1 MDPLDFKTIDELTR
15 FFRCNKTVMSSME
28 LPNTFLR
35 QLRDHN
41 LIPEDKYKK
50 LIKMKGKQKKNGVYE
65 VLEWLETTRPEN
77 ISHFWKCVFKDHIL
91 QQYPTLRLLRDKLL
105 GESSTSSGKRPEKK
119 GTMEAGGGKGVK
131 RKITGDGNK
140 AENLEDAESSE
151 EEQSGLLSKAAP
163 MRKEKLGTSRCSSSF
178 KKSKTEE
185 IRICPKQQ
193 NIISVVCGDKKGSLY
208 RDKLAKGEKCIKA
221 DERWFYPFEFE
232 EYAGKKSSRNWKTSI
247 RYQDTTLLKLIK
259 DGDLTCGKFK
269 PRRSQSIEDGH
280 LTCGKFKRRRSQS
293 IERPELKN
301 QAEVSTSGSKSKR
314 QRKEAGESPA
324 GGAEAHDRGDGEK
337 YVSHFAG
344 NRLPVTCGSARGIL
358 HKDRF
363 VSGSQGKCIRMEDKW
378 VTPVDFSKENPTS
391 GDSDWMSRILCS
403 GKPLSDLLEKKVLDC
418 HPPQCQCRLCTN
430 QDQALREQDNDDD
443 CFICDVP
450 GCLLCCDQCPRAFHF
465 ECHVPAMT
473 GGAADYR
480 VKWICTYCVLKNTQG
495 WRHPCEMT
503 LQAALESPIS
513 ARLLDC
519 QYLLLCLYKEDKE
532 KVLKGDPQHLAS
544 NYTKVIKEP
553 MWFDK
558 IAEKLQNKSYST
570 VGQFFSDVQL
580 MFRNCASL
588 SQGKYVK
595 LATKLT
601 SLFDEEFRKVFFI
614 HR

>member
-1 MDPLDFKTIDELTR
+1 MDPLDFKTNDELTQ
-15 FFRCNKTVMSSME
+15 FFRCNKTVISGIE
-28 LPNTFLR
+28 HPDTLFR

-50 LIKMKGKQKKNGVYE
+50 LMKMRCMQRKVKGVYE
-65 VLEWLETTRPEN
+65 VLEWLETTCPEN

-91 QQYPTLRLLRDKLL
+91 QQYPILRLLRDKLL
-105 GESSTSSGKRPEKK
+105 SESSTSSGKLPEKK
-119 GTMEAGGGKGVK
+119 GTMEAEGGKGVK

-140 AENLEDAESSE
+140 AGNLEDAESSE
-151 EEQSGLLSKAAP
+151 EEQTGLLSKAAP
-163 MRKEKLGTSRCSSSF
+163 MRKEKLGTSRCSSPF

-185 IRICPKQQ
+185 IRIQQ
-193 NIISVVCGDKKGSLY
+193 NILPVVCGDKKGSLY
-208 RDKLAKGEKCIKA
+208 REKLAKGEKCIKA

-259 DGDLTCGKFK
+259 KGDLTCGKFK
-269 PRRSQSIEDGH
+269 QRCSPSIA
-280 LTCGKFKRRRSQS
+280 
-293 IERPELKN
+293 RPELKN

-324 GGAEAHDRGDGEK
+324 GGAEAHDRGDGEE

-363 VSGSQGKCIRMEDKW
+363 VSGLQGKCIRMEDKW
-378 VTPVDFSKENPTS
+378 VTPVDFLKENPTS
-391 GDSDWMSRILCS
+391 RNSKWMSRILCS
-403 GKPLSDLLEKKVLDC
+403 GKPLSDLLEKRVLNF
-418 HPPQCQCRLCTN
+418 HPLQCQCSLCTN

-443 CFICDVP
+443 CFVCDVP
-450 GCLLCCDQCPRAFHF
+450 GRLLCCDQCPRAFHF
-465 ECHVPAMT
+465 ECHLPAVT
-473 GGAADYR
+473 GEAADYSN
-480 VKWICTYCVLKNTQG
+480 KWICTYCVLKNTQG

-503 LQAALESPIS
+503 LQVALESPIS

-553 MWFDK
+553 MWLDK

-588 SQGKYVK
+588 SQGNYYVE